1 MTSTILAKLHIGS
14 FRWDAIAPGRAS
26 RVAAGVLLPLIV
38 GWASGQIEYG
48 AFAALGA
55 LPTGF
60 ASFQGVTRSRIE
72 AVVVAGLGMVV
83 FTFVGAVAAATLS
96 SSLIFIVLVWS
107 YVIGLA
113 VGSEV

>member
-55 LPTGF
+55 PPTGL
-60 ASFQGVTRSRIE
+60 ASFQGVTRSLIE
-72 AVVVAGLGMVV
+72 AVRVAGIRQAVPTLLRGVV
-83 FTFVGAVAAATLS
+83 SAVRPCAH
-96 SSLIFIVLVWS
+96 
-107 YVIGLA
+107 
-113 VGSEV
+113 

>member
-60 ASFQGVTRSRIE
+60 ASFPGVTRSRIE
-72 AVVVAGLGMVV
+72 AVAVAGLGMAGP
-83 FTFVGAVAAATLS
+83 TFVGAFGGATLP
-96 SSLIFIVLVWS
+96 SSLLRLLHVCV
-107 YVIGLA
+107 
-113 VGSEV
+113 